1 MSTVA
6 AIAVASIALGGLA
19 ACAPAQTESVSQ
31 PLVLV
36 THDSFNLSEG
46 ILDQFTE
53 ETGIEVTVQASGD
66 AGQVVN
72 TLVLTKDSPLGDVV
86 FGIDN
91 TFASRAVDAGVLE
104 DYVSGDL
111 TDAESDYLLPAGQGG
126 EQLTPI
132 TNGDVCVNVDHEWFT
147 EAGIAEPVTLE
158 DLTNPEYK
166 DLLVVEAANT
176 SSPGLAFLLSTIGA
190 FGEDG
195 WQQYWSDLMA
205 NGTLVVAG
213 LLVATV
219 GSYIGRDLHRT
230 RGDAALGGI
239 AVVVVLWAATGAAL
253 AAVGLLPLHRSPIP
267 HDIAAFATLVL
278 FAAAATATVAAVPR
292 RPRILVLTSVGVGLL
307 AVVALI
313 LWMPFGLYAVTA
325 VEAVLV
331 GLGLLW
337 MATLVRVLGIL
348 VPAQS
353 RPSARRTLLRAG

>member
-6 AIAVASIALGGLA
+6 ALAVASIALGALA
-19 ACAPAQTESVSQ
+19 GCAPAETGSEPGDAST

-46 ILDQFTE
+46 ILDEFTK

-104 DYVSGDL
+104 NYVSGDL
-111 TDAESDYLLPAGQGG
+111 TDAETAYLLPADQGG

-132 TNGDVCVNVDHEWFT
+132 TNGDVCINVDHEWFT

-158 DLTNPEYK
+158 DLTKPEYK

-213 LLVATV
+213 WTDAYYTEFSGPSSEGNRPLVVSYASSPPFEAAEGATEAPTGALLDTCFRQTEYAGVIAGTKQPEAARQLVDFLFSTTVQNDIPEQMYVYPVNTAATLPESFV
-219 GSYIGRDLHRT
+219 KFAAIPENPFVVEPSEI
-230 RGDAALGGI
+230 DANREQWLTE
-239 AVVVVLWAATGAAL
+239 WAA
-253 AAVGLLPLHRSPIP
+253 
-267 HDIAAFATLVL
+267 IAT
-278 FAAAATATVAAVPR
+278 P
-292 RPRILVLTSVGVGLL
+292 
-307 AVVALI
+307 
-313 LWMPFGLYAVTA
+313 
-325 VEAVLV
+325 
-331 GLGLLW
+331 
-337 MATLVRVLGIL
+337 
-348 VPAQS
+348 
-353 RPSARRTLLRAG
+353 